1 MSLEA
6 GGQPMIE
13 LASATELLRKDHRQ
27 IEELLDRLLL
37 LAKHPSRN
45 MAPSVAQIT
54 AELRQLADSHF
65 AREEGVLY
73 PYLRSLWPDLLAQ
86 MDEQHAYV
94 REVDTHLNELLSEL
108 SGAPT
113 ERQYSELVRFS
124 IELHDTTQ
132 HHIVAEEDHLLRLAD
147 SRLSANEQ
155 RTLAARMR
163 TDTAD

>member
-1 MSLEA
+1 
-6 GGQPMIE
+6 MIE

-37 LAKHPSRN
+37 LAKHPSRS
-45 MAPSVAQIT
+45 MAPSIAQIA
-54 AELRQLADSHF
+54 AELRQRADSHF

-73 PYLRSLWPDLLAQ
+73 PYLRRSWPDLLAQ

-94 REVDTHLNELLSEL
+94 REVDTHLSELLSEI

-113 ERQYSELVRFS
+113 DRQYSELVRFS
-124 IELHDTTQ
+124 IELYDVTQ

-147 SRLSANEQ
+147 SRLSGEEQ
-155 RTLAARMR
+155 HALAARMMPGA
-163 TDTAD
+163 AD